1 MLQTYQITKI
11 IFISILLWNTIYT
24 MSKKIQYLKNIDS
37 YHSIEHKQRNSN
49 SWSFQQN
56 Y

>member
-1 MLQTYQITKI
+1 MEHDIHDVE
-11 IFISILLWNTIYT
+11 
-24 MSKKIQYLKNIDS
+24 KIQYLKNIIDS